1 MLIIPVFVHIWKK
14 LYFVHWFKKYFM
26 YFIFQIIILY
36 RNDNKLFCTLL
47 IIIILYRIKNENKI
61 KIIFLCTLINIILCL
76 FYYVQVL
83 KIYFMYMM
91 KKNFIVLWL
100 LFLFVHWL
108 DEKTTHFVLIKKYSF
123 LYNENNYFFIIMKIK
138 YFSVV
143 GEN

>member
-1 MLIIPVFVHIWKK
+1 
-14 LYFVHWFKKYFM
+14 
-26 YFIFQIIILY
+26 
-36 RNDNKLFCTLL
+36 
-47 IIIILYRIKNENKI
+47 
-61 KIIFLCTLINIILCL
+61 
-76 FYYVQVL
+76 
-83 KIYFMYMM
+83 MYMM